1 MLGVELHKVRALLPL
16 RPRWAPPHRVPRHYG
31 PAQPCQP
38 PAHCSRSEIPRP
50 PPTQPCPFSARPA
63 AAGLRRG
70 PGRGGSAGR
79 GRAAQGAGAP
89 HLPPFRG
96 ERGPWARERFRGS
109 VFTVMLGVC
118 VVIAIIMT
126 TLRAFTCDDL
136 FRFNNIN
143 LDPLTETYGIP
154 FYLQYLAHW
163 PEYFIV
169 AEAPGGELMGYI
181 MGKAEGSVAR
191 EEWHGHVTALSVAPE
206 FRRLGLAAK
215 LMELLEEISEKKG
228 GFFVDLFVRVS
239 NQVAVNMYKQLGYS
253 VYRTVLEYYSASSG
267 EPDEDAYDMRKA
279 LSRDTEKKSVIPL
292 PHPVRPEDI
301 E

>member
-1 MLGVELHKVRALLPL
+1 MCINLKVALFFALYHFAVVPAVSALSKKCLRTVCRVRGLCQFNPLG
-16 RPRWAPPHRVPRHYG
+16 
-31 PAQPCQP
+31 
-38 PAHCSRSEIPRP
+38 
-50 PPTQPCPFSARPA
+50 
-63 AAGLRRG
+63 AG
-70 PGRGGSAGR
+70 GRGGDSLVLNPR
-79 GRAAQGAGAP
+79 PQ
-89 HLPPFRG
+89 
-96 ERGPWARERFRGS
+96 
-109 VFTVMLGVC
+109 
-118 VVIAIIMT
+118 
-126 TLRAFTCDDL
+126 
-136 FRFNNIN
+136 
-143 LDPLTETYGIP
+143 YGIP

-253 VYRTVLEYYSASSG
+253 VYRTVLEYYSASNG

-279 LSRDTEKKSVIPL
+279 LSRDMEKKSIIPL

>member
-1 MLGVELHKVRALLPL
+1 
-16 RPRWAPPHRVPRHYG
+16 
-31 PAQPCQP
+31 
-38 PAHCSRSEIPRP
+38 
-50 PPTQPCPFSARPA
+50 
-63 AAGLRRG
+63 
-70 PGRGGSAGR
+70 
-79 GRAAQGAGAP
+79 
-89 HLPPFRG
+89 
-96 ERGPWARERFRGS
+96 
-109 VFTVMLGVC
+109 
-118 VVIAIIMT
+118 MT

-215 LMELLEEISEKKG
+215 LMELLEEISERKG

-253 VYRTVLEYYSASSG
+253 VYRTVIEYYSASNG
-267 EPDEDAYDMRKA
+267 EPDEDAYGELPSVAVSAKRSQNTYIHSTHCSHFNKWKRIIVFVGLNILN
-279 LSRDTEKKSVIPL
+279 LSYNI
-292 PHPVRPEDI
+292 
-301 E
+301 

>member
-1 MLGVELHKVRALLPL
+1 MSPATRLVHPWWLWL
-16 RPRWAPPHRVPRHYG
+16 
-31 PAQPCQP
+31 PAQVAP
-38 PAHCSRSEIPRP
+38 RSHSITSLILEEDW
-50 PPTQPCPFSARPA
+50 S
-63 AAGLRRG
+63 
-70 PGRGGSAGR
+70 
-79 GRAAQGAGAP
+79 
-89 HLPPFRG
+89 
-96 ERGPWARERFRGS
+96 
-109 VFTVMLGVC
+109 
-118 VVIAIIMT
+118 
-126 TLRAFTCDDL
+126 
-136 FRFNNIN
+136 
-143 LDPLTETYGIP
+143 TEGKYGIP

-215 LMELLEEISEKKG
+215 LMELLEEISERKG

-253 VYRTVLEYYSASSG
+253 VYRTVIEYYSASNG

-279 LSRDTEKKSVIPL
+279 LSRDTEKKSIIPL